1 MGPTDGLYHCNEK
14 DCNNMKKTEMD
25 KAVAGTDDK
34 VSSSSEGTGEATTE
48 GGAVS
53 IAFRLTV
60 YSNLES

>member
-1 MGPTDGLYHCNEK
+1 MGPTEGLYHCNVK

-25 KAVAGTDDK
+25 NAVK
-34 VSSSSEGTGEATTE
+34 GTGEESSTTEGPGEPTTE

-53 IAFRLTV
+53 IAFRLTG

>member
-1 MGPTDGLYHCNEK
+1 MGPTEGLYHCHK
-14 DCNNMKKTEMD
+14 DDCNNMKKTEMD
-25 KAVAGTDDK
+25 KAVKETDDK
-34 VSSSSEGTGEATTE
+34 ESTTTEGTGEATTE